1 MLRRIVVLLVL
12 AGVSVPSAPA
22 QAAPIASLDGRLQLL
37 MHTFPPPLA
46 SPGLLT
52 PQLGLGLPAPQLA
65 PHGPHICPVE
75 AGPAPCT
82 GTAYPCAVSGGSPCE
97 NQPSMELIASSPL
110 LAVGSAA
117 LVDR

>member
-22 QAAPIASLDGRLQLL
+22 QAAPIASLDGGLQLL
-37 MHTFPPPLA
+37 MHTFPPLA
-46 SPGLLT
+46 GLLT

-65 PHGPHICPVE
+65 PHGPYICQVE

-82 GTAYPCAVSGGSPCE
+82 GMAYP
-97 NQPSMELIASSPL
+97 
-110 LAVGSAA
+110 
-117 LVDR
+117 